1 MADLNFPLDPQLG
14 DTYTIGNRTWVWNG
28 YGWQIQTSITSLD
41 PFTAKRIIVT
51 TSTFATNT
59 VSGGLQVVG
68 GVGIGGNLVVGS
80 GAITRGVINANAY
93 ATGSFAAAGDAQAG
107 TYILRKLINSTT
119 PTALTTDNLTAGAQ
133 NQIILPNNS
142 SYTFRIMITARATT
156 TNDEGAWEFSGAVTR
171 NASAGTI
178 AIKVSNKTKIWSSIA
193 GYDVNL
199 GVDVTYGAL
208 QILATG
214 ADSNPVRFVARAETV
229 EVTT

>member
-1 MADLNFPLDPQLG
+1 
-14 DTYTIGNRTWVWNG
+14 
-28 YGWQIQTSITSLD
+28 
-41 PFTAKRIIVT
+41 
-51 TSTFATNT
+51 
-59 VSGGLQVVG
+59 
-68 GVGIGGNLVVGS
+68 
-80 GAITRGVINANAY
+80 
-93 ATGSFAAAGDAQAG
+93 
-107 TYILRKLINSTT
+107 
-119 PTALTTDNLTAGAQ
+119 
-133 NQIILPNNS
+133 
-142 SYTFRIMITARATT
+142 MITARATT

>member
-1 MADLNFPLDPQLG
+1 MADLNFPLDPQIG

-28 YGWQIQTSITSLD
+28 YGWQILTSITSLD

-142 SYTFRIMITARATT
+142 S
-156 TNDEGAWEFSGAVTR
+156 
-171 NASAGTI
+171 
-178 AIKVSNKTKIWSSIA
+178 
-193 GYDVNL
+193 
-199 GVDVTYGAL
+199 
-208 QILATG
+208 
-214 ADSNPVRFVARAETV
+214 
-229 EVTT
+229 